1 MPAPRDSSG
10 FPKLTGWSKVGSRGG
25 RQPLE
30 QGWGEA
36 VLCLHLRP
44 APCHVVLV
52 LLLHLCVSRLVSGS
66 DRSLGLALLFSQPLK
81 HVGIELLL
89 PCELLEGWLLADSQ
103 LGLGS
108 FGVGV
113 ELQDLLEGSLE
124 NKENVRTYNLVL
136 KFLQKRE
143 EAS

>member
-1 MPAPRDSSG
+1 M
-10 FPKLTGWSKVGSRGG
+10 
-25 RQPLE
+25 
-30 QGWGEA
+30 
-36 VLCLHLRP
+36 LCPHLRL
-44 APCHVVLV
+44 APCWVVL
-52 LLLHLCVSRLVSGS
+52 LLVLHLCVSRLLSCN
-66 DRSLGLALLFSQPLK
+66 DHSLGLALLFSQPLK

-89 PCELLEGWLLADSQ
+89 PCELLEEWLLADSQ

-124 NKENVRTYNLVL
+124 KKNVSTYNLVL